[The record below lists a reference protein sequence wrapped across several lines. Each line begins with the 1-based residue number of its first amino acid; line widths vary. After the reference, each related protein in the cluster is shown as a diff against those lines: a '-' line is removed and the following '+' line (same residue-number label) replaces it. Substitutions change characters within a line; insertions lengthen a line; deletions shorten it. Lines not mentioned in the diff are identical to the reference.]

1 MHYQLSSYRAVPHLN
16 IYHHIFTYTIQL
28 IYRLLY
34 TTYIHITQAS
44 KYIHLDNHYFFIYLK
59 SLFNHDASIILYLNC
74 YLFILNY
81 FLIPPISH
89 LFLYST
95 FQLFILNIH
104 ISIYPFIFFS
114 FCPLLQLSALFCVF
128 LCSFLQFICLVHLIL
143 FPIYLFTNLLFC
155 LLSIYPIIFIYFHPQ
170 FIRLFDICLSVYLP
184 IYLTIQLYLSIH
196 VSMIRQLRNI
206 RKTFTLTLT
215 DT

>member
-1 MHYQLSSYRAVPHLN
+1 M
-16 IYHHIFTYTIQL
+16 
-28 IYRLLY
+28 
-34 TTYIHITQAS
+34 
-44 KYIHLDNHYFFIYLK
+44 
-59 SLFNHDASIILYLNC
+59 
-74 YLFILNY
+74 
-81 FLIPPISH
+81 IPPISH

-155 LLSIYPIIFIYFHPQ
+155 LLSIYPIILIYFHPQ

-184 IYLTIQLYLSIH
+184 IYLTIQLYLPIH

-206 RKTFTLTLT
+206 RKTYTHTLT
-215 DT
+215 DTSIYIHIYCTYIHTIQCIFF